1 MMLSLAARLRAGET
15 SSAALVEESLS
26 RIEELN
32 PRLNAFITVMGGP
45 ARARAAALDAE
56 LASGYDRGPLHGI
69 PVAVKDLFF
78 TRGVR
83 TTAGSLL
90 FKDFIPGH
98 DADVVARLEEAG
110 AVIVGKTGLH
120 ECAYGITSNNPHY
133 GAVRNPHDPERIPGG
148 SSGGSGAAVA
158 AGIVPMAMGTD
169 TGGSIRIP
177 ASFCG
182 CAGLKPTYGRV
193 SRRGVFPL
201 GFTLDHMGPLART
214 VADCALTM
222 NAIAGMSLPPYARD
236 IRGLRIG
243 RPENFYFERTDP
255 RVIAAIDAALKRA
268 ESLGAIVLPIRVP
281 DVDELNAVARVLLLA
296 EASAALEPHWA
307 KRDQF
312 GADVLA
318 LIDQGRLIP
327 ATDYVQ
333 AQRLRKTFLAAFDRL
348 WAQVEC
354 WVTPSTPAAAP
365 KIGQMTIDIGGV
377 EEDVR
382 LATTRTM
389 RGINVL
395 GYPAL
400 SIPCGRDALGLPL
413 GMQIVGPAW
422 REDVVLRA
430 GTAMEPPAA

>member
-1 MMLSLAARLRAGET
+1 MILTLAARLRARET
-15 SSAALVEESLS
+15 TSAALVEESLG
-26 RIEELN
+26 RIGELN
-32 PRLNAFITVMGGP
+32 PRLNAFITVMSDQ
-45 ARARAAALDAE
+45 ARARAASLDAE
-56 LASGYDRGPLHGI
+56 LASGHDRGPLHGI
-69 PVAVKDLFF
+69 PVALKDLYF

-90 FKDFIPGH
+90 FKDFIPDH
-98 DADVVARLEEAG
+98 DADVVIKLEEAG

-120 ECAYGITSNNPHY
+120 ECAYGITSTNPHF

-158 AGIVPMAMGTD
+158 AGIVAMAMGTD

-182 CAGLKPTYGRV
+182 CAGLKPTFGRV
-193 SRRGVFPL
+193 SKRGVFPL
-201 GFTLDHMGPLART
+201 GFTLDHIGPLARS

-222 NAIAGMSLPPYARD
+222 NAIAGMSLDPCARD

-243 RPENFYFERTDP
+243 RPENFYFDHTSPEVTAAVDRTM
-255 RVIAAIDAALKRA
+255 KRA
-268 ESLGAIVLPIRVP
+268 ESLGAVVVPIRVP
-281 DVDELNAVARVLLLA
+281 DIDELNAIARVLLLA
-296 EASAALEPHWA
+296 EASAALEPHWS

-312 GADVLA
+312 GDDVRA

-333 AQRLRKTFLAAFDRL
+333 AQRLRKIFLADFNSL
-348 WAQVEC
+348 WKQVDC
-354 WVTPSTPAAAP
+354 WVTPTTPTAAP
-365 KIGQMTIDIGGV
+365 KIGQTVIDIGGV

-400 SIPCGRDALGLPL
+400 SIPCGRDTQGLPL

-422 REDVVLRA
+422 RDNVVLRA
-430 GTAMEPPAA
+430 GSALESPAV